1 MTRRPGGE
9 PEDRTVGGGNGPRRR
24 PERAIR
30 LGRISRI
37 VAPTD
42 VLVAVVVV
50 VLLLVLV
57 AAALMF
63 GDSLVPLD
71 RVLRA
76 FAPGA
81 DRLDAMVVVQWRAPR
96 AFAAALFGA
105 CLGVSGAIFQSL
117 TRNPLGSPDIIGLN
131 TGAFTGVLVVISL
144 GGMGYAAVSA
154 GAVIGGVGAAVLV
167 YLFAYSSG
175 LQGFRLIIVGI
186 AVSAF
191 LGAVNSWI
199 VIRSELDVALRAA
212 VWGAGSLNGVRWPQ
226 LLGAGALAL
235 VLAAVIPW
243 LARRIAQLELGDDS
257 ARVRGVRTEP
267 VKAVAVVVGVAL
279 TALVTAVTG
288 PIAFVS
294 LAAPQIARRV
304 RRWSSGFDPV
314 GSALIGAVLLCGSD
328 LIAQHALPTAS
339 VPVGA
344 VTVCLGGVYLV
355 YLLMRESD
363 RS

>member
-1 MTRRPGGE
+1 MTG
-9 PEDRTVGGGNGPRRR
+9 
-24 PERAIR
+24 ERAVR
-30 LGRISRI
+30 LGRFSRI
-37 VAPTD
+37 VTPGD
-42 VLVAVVVV
+42 IRVAGLVVV
-50 VLLLVLV
+50 VLVALVL
-57 AAALMF
+57 ASLMV
-63 GDSLVPLD
+63 GDQLIPLD
-71 RVLRA
+71 RVVRA
-76 FAPGA
+76 FGPEATRV
-81 DRLDAMVVVQWRAPR
+81 DSMVVVQWRAPR
-96 AFAAALFGA
+96 AFAAAVFGA
-105 CLGVSGAIFQSL
+105 CLGISGAVFQSL

-154 GAVIGGVGAAVLV
+154 GAVVGGVAAAGLV

-191 LGAVNSWI
+191 LGSINSWL
-199 VIRSELDVALRAA
+199 VVSSELDVALRAA

-235 VLAAVIPW
+235 ALVALVPW
-243 LARRIAQLELGDDS
+243 LARRIAQLELGDD
-257 ARVRGVRTEP
+257 AAKTRGVRTEP

-288 PIAFVS
+288 PIAFIS
-294 LAAPQIARRV
+294 LAAPQIARRT
-304 RRWSSGFDPV
+304 RRRSGGFDPV
-314 GSALIGAVLLCGSD
+314 GAALVGAVLLAGSD
-328 LIAQHALPTAS
+328 LIAQHAIPAAS

-344 VTVCLGGVYLV
+344 VTVCLGGIYLV
-355 YLLMRESD
+355 YLLVRESD